1 MYLAKPGEMMLWTPG
16 VPWNLP
22 RCPAQVMPTQEAG
35 ERLGTGFSK
44 DRVGQV
50 RDRSLWFVNNIV
62 TSGLIVLDLGGR
74 VPQGIFG
81 NVWRCFWLS
90 QLGNRY
96 HWHLVG
102 GGQEAAKPPTVHR
115 TDPQQTLSQKQM
127 LLALR
132 LEAAPAFLEVSLALT
147 RKN

>member
-50 RDRSLWFVNNIV
+50 RD
-62 TSGLIVLDLGGR
+62 LGVQWR
-74 VPQGIFG
+74 QGAEVG
-81 NVWRCFWLS
+81 S
-90 QLGNRY
+90 QG
-96 HWHLVG
+96 
-102 GGQEAAKPPTVHR
+102 
-115 TDPQQTLSQKQM
+115 TLS
-127 LLALR
+127 
-132 LEAAPAFLEVSLALT
+132 
-147 RKN
+147 